1 MRYLVSLCTLTFTVV
16 VLSACPAFGDGV
28 VRDGIGAISTARGG
42 TNLGYSDNA
51 VIILDNPAGMS
62 GAPDCGFWEVGLDT
76 VICDLHYS
84 DPDNDVFNEVKG
96 FPSGM
101 FGLVRHL
108 DGTAWSYGL
117 GVFAPAGFSAEFDM
131 VNPHTGPTR
140 YKSLGALGKVL
151 PALSYQV
158 TDRLSI
164 GAAIGVG
171 IGHVELE
178 GPFYV
183 QTGPLAGAPTLLDM
197 QGTDTAVVGNIGLQ
211 YALTPQTTI
220 GVSYTEETRFLFD
233 ARSRATLITPG
244 GLVGSD
250 FDTQVDLVWPRS
262 VGVGIKHDLCPCQR
276 ISADVIWYDWS
287 HAFNR
292 LDFVFSNPSNPIV
305 GGLIPGGS
313 ISDSL
318 AMDWEDSVSL
328 RFGYEWDSSDV
339 VTWRVGYVYHDAP
352 VPDATLNPFV
362 DGVLEHAFA
371 LGVSR
376 HYDDASLNL
385 AYQYSF
391 GSDRSVGDSAL
402 VGDDFSNSTFDADA
416 HWVSLSL
423 LVPY

>member
-1 MRYLVSLCTLTFTVV
+1 MRHIARFCALTLLVLAFTAPV
-16 VLSACPAFGDGV
+16 ARGDGV

-42 TNLGYSDNA
+42 TNLGFADNA
-51 VIILDNPAGMS
+51 AIILDNPGGMS
-62 GAPDCGFWEVGLDT
+62 NVADCGFWEVGVDT

-84 DPDNDVFNEVKG
+84 DTENDVNNEVKG

-101 FGLVRHL
+101 FGLVRHVP
-108 DGTAWSYGL
+108 DSAWSYGL
-117 GVFAPAGFSAEFDM
+117 GVYAPAGFSAEFDM

-140 YKSLGALGKVL
+140 YKSLGALGKIL
-151 PALSYQV
+151 PAVSCQV

-183 QTGPLAGAPTLLDM
+183 QTGPLAGAPTLMDL
-197 QGTDTAVVGNIGLQ
+197 QGTDAAVVGNVGLQ

-220 GVSYTEETRFLFD
+220 GVSYTEETRFIFD
-233 ARSRATLITPG
+233 GTTRATLITPA

-250 FDTQVDLVWPRS
+250 FDTQIDLVWPRS
-262 VGVGIKHDLCPCQR
+262 LGVGVKHELCPCQR
-276 ISADVIWYDWS
+276 IAADVIWFDWS

-292 LDFVFSNPSNPIV
+292 LDVAFSNPSNPIV
-305 GGLIPGGS
+305 GGLIPGGTLR
-313 ISDSL
+313 DSL

-328 RFGYEWDSSDV
+328 RLGYEWDASDI
-339 VTWRVGYVYHDAP
+339 VTWRLGYVYHDSP
-352 VPDATLNPFV
+352 VPDATLNPFL

-391 GSDRSVGDSAL
+391 GDDRSVGASGL
-402 VGDDFSNSTFDADA
+402 VGGDFSNSTFDADA
-416 HWVSLSL
+416 HWVSFSV